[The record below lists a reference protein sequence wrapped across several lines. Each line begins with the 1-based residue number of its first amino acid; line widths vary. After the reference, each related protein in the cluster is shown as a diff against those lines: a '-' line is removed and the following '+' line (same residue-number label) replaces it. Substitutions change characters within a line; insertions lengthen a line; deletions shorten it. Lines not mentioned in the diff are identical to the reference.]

1 MNQDAASLDRLH
13 DIVMPPTV
21 PWWPPAPGWYVLAAI
36 ILGLLLVLVL
46 RLWLRWRATAYRR
59 EAIRALDSASD
70 PAAIAALLRRTA
82 LAESSRSEIAALHGN
97 AWWTGSRPKVRN
109 PSRRPF
115 ENSSSPAL
123 MRRGAGLIPL
133 PSAPGLSAGLPLTI
147 PVPRVPDVLLC
158 ISLDFRPAAASMVVA
173 DGRAATACFRGFGA
187 GAFW

>member
-70 PAAIAALLRRTA
+70 PAEIAALLRRTA

-97 AWWTGSRPKVRN
+97 AWVDWLAARSPEPVTPAIREQLVMGAYA
-109 PSRRPF
+109 PSVQSDPAALRAWATRWIA
-115 ENSSSPAL
+115 SHHSSPK
-123 MRRGAGLIPL
+123 
-133 PSAPGLSAGLPLTI
+133 SS
-147 PVPRVPDVLLC
+147 
-158 ISLDFRPAAASMVVA
+158 
-173 DGRAATACFRGFGA
+173 
-187 GAFW
+187 